1 MSLFKRLT
9 RLVPMKSLHALL
21 AGILLLQ
28 TPMTLAEDITVA
40 VASNFTQVL
49 RELALDFQKAS
60 GHRVIL
66 ASGSSGRLYAQVVNG
81 APYDLFFSADAEKP
95 AQLVAD
101 GLADADSLVTYAPGT
116 LVLWSADPD
125 MRVTNGEA
133 LNDPRHQRVALA
145 NPRLAPYGAAAAQ
158 VLDKLA
164 TQGITAGTRITGENI
179 TQAYQYVETGN
190 VPLGFVALSQVIEDG
205 KIQRGAGWI
214 IPQAMYDAIRQDV
227 VLLNHARDSIAAR
240 EFLDFVLSTE
250 GKNIISKYGYGTD

>member
-9 RLVPMKSLHALL
+9 RLAPMKFLHALV

-28 TPMTLAEDITVA
+28 TPITLAEDITVA

-49 RELALDFQKAS
+49 RELALDFQKES
-60 GHRVIL
+60 EHRVIV

-101 GLADADSLVTYAPGT
+101 GLADAGSLVTYALGT

-125 MRVTNGEA
+125 MRVSNGEA
-133 LNDPRHQRVALA
+133 LLDPRNQRVALA

-158 VLDKLA
+158 VLDGMAL
-164 TQGITAGTRITGENI
+164 QGITRVTGENI
-179 TQAYQYVETGN
+179 TQAYQFVETGN
-190 VPLGFVALSQVIEDG
+190 VPLGFVALSQVVEEG
-205 KIQRGAGWI
+205 RIQRGAGWI
-214 IPQAMYDAIRQDV
+214 VPQAMYDPIRQDV
-227 VLLNHARDSIAAR
+227 VLLNHGEDSIAAR
-240 EFLDFVLSTE
+240 NFLDFVLSTE